1 RPGHPELSRD
11 PNGVRRRRPHVGQS
25 ARRYRRQPPH
35 LDREA
40 LKAKSMSTLVRT
52 HRRRSAGI
60 TLIELIIV
68 MVIVAIMASI
78 AIPSYNSYVLKS
90 HRTEAKTALLDLAS
104 MEERYFSTQNVYS
117 LLTTDLGYGG
127 AWPVTVGSGY
137 YQVQAPVLVPAVP
150 PTAAIPGG
158 TPATF
163 SITALPIGMQ
173 LNDAACAS
181 FTITSAGVKSATGTD
196 PNANVDCWN

>member
-1 RPGHPELSRD
+1 M
-11 PNGVRRRRPHVGQS
+11 
-25 ARRYRRQPPH
+25 
-35 LDREA
+35 
-40 LKAKSMSTLVRT
+40 SMSTLQRT
-52 HRRRSAGI
+52 HRRRSAGM
-60 TLIELIIV
+60 TLLELIIV

-78 AIPSYNSYVLKS
+78 AIPNYNSYVLKS

-117 LLTTDLGYGG
+117 LLATDLGYPG
-127 AWPVTVGSGY
+127 AWPVTVGGGY
-137 YQVQAPVLVPAVP
+137 YQVQAPVVVPAVA
-150 PTAAIPGG
+150 PTAAILGG

-163 SITALPIGMQ
+163 SITALPIGVQ

-181 FTITSAGVKSATGTD
+181 FTITSAGVKSATGAD

>member
-1 RPGHPELSRD
+1 MNTGEPSF
-11 PNGVRRRRPHVGQS
+11 
-25 ARRYRRQPPH
+25 
-35 LDREA
+35 
-40 LKAKSMSTLVRT
+40 
-52 HRRRSAGI
+52 RRRSGGM

-117 LLTTDLGYGG
+117 VLTTDLGYAG
-127 AWPVTVGSGY
+127 AWPVTVGSY
-137 YQVQAPVLVPAVP
+137 YQVQTPVVVPAVP

-163 SITALPIGMQ
+163 SITAVPIGIQ
-173 LNDAACAS
+173 LNDTACAS
-181 FTITSAGVKSATGTD
+181 LTITSAGVKSATGTD
-196 PNANVDCWN
+196 PNPNVDCWN

>member
-1 RPGHPELSRD
+1 MSI
-11 PNGVRRRRPHVGQS
+11 
-25 ARRYRRQPPH
+25 
-35 LDREA
+35 
-40 LKAKSMSTLVRT
+40 STLQRT

-60 TLIELIIV
+60 TLLELIIV

-117 LLTTDLGYGG
+117 LLTTDLGYSG

-137 YQVQAPVLVPAVP
+137 YQVQAPVVVPAVP
-150 PTAAIPGG
+150 PTAAVPGG

-163 SITALPIGMQ
+163 SVTALPIGVQ

-181 FTITSAGVKSATGTD
+181 FTITSAGVKTATGTD